1 MSAACRMGGRRTTV
15 SDQDCTG
22 PGPRAVAKGVGR
34 AFGGALLFA
43 LPLLMTMEIWRF
55 GVSVSRWR
63 LLLLILATAVL
74 VLMLSRYFGFISGG
88 PARLR
93 EAAVDAGVALLVG
106 YTAAAVVLTVL
117 AVARPFDEW
126 QSAVSIVAIEALPA
140 SIGASFARSQLGEGG
155 GGSGGPGGRLHQLVV
170 VTAGAAVFCANIAPT
185 EEVVLLAA
193 KMSEPHALALVAL
206 SLAVMHGFVYGLG
219 FKGGSAS
226 PGGFW
231 AVFLG
236 DTVVGYVVALAVSAG
251 LLWTFGRFE
260 GLGVEPMLVQTL
272 VLALPASVGAAAAR
286 LIL

>member
-1 MSAACRMGGRRTTV
+1 M
-15 SDQDCTG
+15 
-22 PGPRAVAKGVGR
+22 AKGIGR

-43 LPLLMTMEIWRF
+43 LPLFMTMEIWRF
-55 GVSVSRWR
+55 GVTVSRWR
-63 LLLLILATAVL
+63 LTLLIVVTVVL
-74 VLMLSRYFGFISGG
+74 VVVLARHFGFAPGG
-88 PARLR
+88 MGFG

-106 YTAAAVVLTVL
+106 YTAAAMVLTVL
-117 AVARPFDEW
+117 AVARPFEEW
-126 QSAVSIVAIEALPA
+126 QAALSVIAIEALPA

-155 GGSGGPGGRLHQLVV
+155 GGSGGPGGRLEELVIV
-170 VTAGAAVFCANIAPT
+170 AAGAAVFCANIAPT

-206 SLAVMHGFVYGLG
+206 SLAVMHGFVYGVG
-219 FKGGSAS
+219 FKGGSPS

-236 DTVVGYVVALAVSAG
+236 QTVVGYVVALAVGAY

-260 GLGVEPMLVQTL
+260 GLGVQPMVVQTL
-272 VLALPASVGAAAAR
+272 VLGLPASIGAAAAR